1 MSGFESLLMTYVLN
15 SLWQIPLILVAA
27 WVAARVVRPMG
38 PGAEHRVWV
47 GALLGEA
54 ILPAMTLVPWER
66 LDMAWPWGMRA
77 MEAPAGSVMVQMGP
91 GVGEGGLH
99 IPGAMMAAMSAVY
112 AAVTVYFAARFAW
125 RWLRTAEL
133 ARGSEAVELRGDRAA
148 LWQRWLRM
156 GGGPVA
162 LVSSR
167 EIFAPLTM
175 GILKKCVMLPTEM
188 VANLAETELETVIGH
203 ELAHVK
209 RRDFAKNLLYELVML
224 PVSYHPG
231 VWFTRQRMTES
242 REMVCDAMAAELAG
256 SRDYAASLLRLAR
269 VLLVGKPVG
278 VPYAIGVFDSS
289 TLERRLMKL
298 TETKK
303 EIGRMRRMV
312 TLGACVAL
320 GVAAATSAVALRVG
334 VDEKA
339 STSKDAPA
347 SVPAEKM
354 QDNLITKVNPVYPQE
369 AKDERIQGAV
379 VLKAVIGKTGHVENL
394 NAISGPKE
402 LQQSAMDAVRQWVYR
417 PYLMKGKPVEVITKI
432 TVNYTLSK

>member
-1 MSGFESLLMTYVLN
+1 
-15 SLWQIPLILVAA
+15 
-27 WVAARVVRPMG
+27 
-38 PGAEHRVWV
+38 
-47 GALLGEA
+47 
-54 ILPAMTLVPWER
+54 
-66 LDMAWPWGMRA
+66 
-77 MEAPAGSVMVQMGP
+77 
-91 GVGEGGLH
+91 
-99 IPGAMMAAMSAVY
+99 
-112 AAVTVYFAARFAW
+112 
-125 RWLRTAEL
+125 
-133 ARGSEAVELRGDRAA
+133 
-148 LWQRWLRM
+148 
-156 GGGPVA
+156 
-162 LVSSR
+162 
-167 EIFAPLTM
+167 
-175 GILKKCVMLPTEM
+175 
-188 VANLAETELETVIGH
+188 
-203 ELAHVK
+203 
-209 RRDFAKNLLYELVML
+209 
-224 PVSYHPG
+224 
-231 VWFTRQRMTES
+231 
-242 REMVCDAMAAELAG
+242 
-256 SRDYAASLLRLAR
+256 
-269 VLLVGKPVG
+269 
-278 VPYAIGVFDSS
+278 
-289 TLERRLMKL
+289 MKL